1 MNEFSVLDSPL
12 EGTNLIEASAGTGKT
27 WTITMI
33 YLRLVVE
40 NELPVES
47 ILVVTFTLP
56 ATAEL
61 RSRIRQ
67 CIKGAVDYF
76 EHGAKVDNS
85 IADIIEKNR
94 QRPGLRERLH
104 WALRGFDEASVFT
117 IHSFCQQVLSDNA
130 FESRSPFRTAI
141 TTDDRKRV
149 LAVTDYWRRTV
160 YGMPPHAANVLMS
173 SLGPD
178 LLLRIYKKRPMSP
191 EYRLR
196 PGLADAG
203 PDDVESAYSA
213 VCACFESLRPVWIEH
228 GDNVRAL
235 MSSTA
240 SLNGNKYRADRIPVY
255 IAALEDY
262 ITKGDP
268 LLWNDRVLKFTQ
280 SAILAGTNKGK
291 VPPQSPF
298 FEAMELMK
306 SGMDRYNDTVKRF
319 RITVIKQLFESVS
332 TETAMQSLSSGER
345 GFDDLIRDV
354 YLGLVS
360 HSGKRL
366 GEKVRSRYRAALID
380 EFQDTDSMQ
389 FAIFSSMFGSG
400 TALFMIGD
408 PKQAIYRFRGADIFS
423 YMHAADMAGSR
434 YTLARNW
441 RSTPGLIDAVN
452 RVFGGCEN
460 PFVFE
465 KIGFSTVMPGKE
477 GQCDDLIGP
486 GGSVSPLVF
495 EIVDYIAEADEH
507 EPDRDRVIAA
517 RLAAEIS
524 SMLAR
529 GYSIGGKDLV
539 PEDIAVLVRTNNQ
552 AAIVKASLAAAGIPA
567 VTRSTGSVFSSAEAA
582 ELYFVLS
589 AILDPAD
596 QRRLRTALATGLC
609 GFNAGDIAL
618 MAGDHGAAASEK
630 GEGAS
635 SRFFIY
641 REAWNRGFMEMF
653 TMFMRGE
660 DVAAGLFSC
669 AGGARRMANLLHI
682 AELLR
687 DEAAES
693 RLGPADTLDRLA
705 RYIADP
711 PEGDLYSMRLETD
724 DMAVK
729 VMTVHSSK
737 GLEFPVVFCP
747 YLASAS
753 GRGEDVTVY
762 HENDGSG
769 SVPVLYL
776 DNELPGDVKL
786 RRDEEDRSE
795 TARLIYV
802 ALTRAKSHCRVMI
815 KITAGFG
822 KTVLSD
828 ILFTSRSRLKA
839 MITGDIDDESAELM
853 LKIISEDSGGSIG
866 FIRGQGFAAGA
877 AVQAKPVPVLQCRE
891 FKGDPSQRW
900 RMYSYSAIA
909 ASLHDRDEKDDEGSV
924 VSFRPAACVLP
935 PGARSGLC
943 LHEIFENCDFTW
955 ESRELF
961 AEKAVESLD
970 RYGFG
975 SGYAGPVTDMVIN
988 VLRSPLDGDG
998 LRLSLI
1004 GQDERLSELEFH
1016 FPVEAVA
1023 GLKKFMPGYDPDQ
1036 RAYTAPDDLP
1046 AMKGMMKG
1054 YIDLV
1059 FTYGG
1064 RYYIVDWKSNMLEL
1078 SHGDYSA
1085 EAMSAEMNR
1094 HNYHLQYHIYTV
1106 ALHRYLA
1113 MRLGDSYDYEKHF
1126 GGVFYLFIRGMNGT
1140 GNDGVF
1146 SARPELEITRQLDS
1160 IFRGHE

>member
-1 MNEFSVLDSPL
+1 
-12 EGTNLIEASAGTGKT
+12 
-27 WTITMI
+27 
-33 YLRLVVE
+33 
-40 NELPVES
+40 
-47 ILVVTFTLP
+47 
-56 ATAEL
+56 
-61 RSRIRQ
+61 
-67 CIKGAVDYF
+67 
-76 EHGAKVDNS
+76 
-85 IADIIEKNR
+85 IIEKNR

-345 GFDDLIRDV
+345 SFDDLIRDV

-539 PEDIAVLVRTNNQ
+539 PEDIAVLVRTN
-552 AAIVKASLAAAGIPA
+552 
-567 VTRSTGSVFSSAEAA
+567 
-582 ELYFVLS
+582 
-589 AILDPAD
+589 
-596 QRRLRTALATGLC
+596 
-609 GFNAGDIAL
+609 
-618 MAGDHGAAASEK
+618 
-630 GEGAS
+630 
-635 SRFFIY
+635 
-641 REAWNRGFMEMF
+641 
-653 TMFMRGE
+653 
-660 DVAAGLFSC
+660 
-669 AGGARRMANLLHI
+669 
-682 AELLR
+682 
-687 DEAAES
+687 
-693 RLGPADTLDRLA
+693 
-705 RYIADP
+705 
-711 PEGDLYSMRLETD
+711 
-724 DMAVK
+724 
-729 VMTVHSSK
+729 
-737 GLEFPVVFCP
+737 
-747 YLASAS
+747 
-753 GRGEDVTVY
+753 
-762 HENDGSG
+762 
-769 SVPVLYL
+769 
-776 DNELPGDVKL
+776 
-786 RRDEEDRSE
+786 
-795 TARLIYV
+795 
-802 ALTRAKSHCRVMI
+802 
-815 KITAGFG
+815 
-822 KTVLSD
+822 
-828 ILFTSRSRLKA
+828 
-839 MITGDIDDESAELM
+839 
-853 LKIISEDSGGSIG
+853 
-866 FIRGQGFAAGA
+866 
-877 AVQAKPVPVLQCRE
+877 
-891 FKGDPSQRW
+891 
-900 RMYSYSAIA
+900 
-909 ASLHDRDEKDDEGSV
+909 
-924 VSFRPAACVLP
+924 
-935 PGARSGLC
+935 
-943 LHEIFENCDFTW
+943 
-955 ESRELF
+955 
-961 AEKAVESLD
+961 
-970 RYGFG
+970 
-975 SGYAGPVTDMVIN
+975 
-988 VLRSPLDGDG
+988 
-998 LRLSLI
+998 
-1004 GQDERLSELEFH
+1004 
-1016 FPVEAVA
+1016 
-1023 GLKKFMPGYDPDQ
+1023 
-1036 RAYTAPDDLP
+1036 
-1046 AMKGMMKG
+1046 
-1054 YIDLV
+1054 
-1059 FTYGG
+1059 
-1064 RYYIVDWKSNMLEL
+1064 
-1078 SHGDYSA
+1078 
-1085 EAMSAEMNR
+1085 
-1094 HNYHLQYHIYTV
+1094 
-1106 ALHRYLA
+1106 
-1113 MRLGDSYDYEKHF
+1113 
-1126 GGVFYLFIRGMNGT
+1126 
-1140 GNDGVF
+1140 
-1146 SARPELEITRQLDS
+1146 
-1160 IFRGHE
+1160 